1 MRAVDCVGALIKDE
15 RGRVYVHRRT
25 TVTVDGDLRR
35 PRLEAGQHD
44 ASAWVGPGGLDLLME
59 HRTDGDRRLRD
70 VVAFAVQT
78 RLTERLRLEP
88 VTGPGEVLTGHQ
100 ADI

>member
-1 MRAVDCVGALIKDE
+1 
-15 RGRVYVHRRT
+15 
-25 TVTVDGDLRR
+25 
-35 PRLEAGQHD
+35 
-44 ASAWVGPGGLDLLME
+44 ME

-70 VVAFAVQT
+70 IVAFAVRT
-78 RLTERLRLEP
+78 RFTKRLRLEP